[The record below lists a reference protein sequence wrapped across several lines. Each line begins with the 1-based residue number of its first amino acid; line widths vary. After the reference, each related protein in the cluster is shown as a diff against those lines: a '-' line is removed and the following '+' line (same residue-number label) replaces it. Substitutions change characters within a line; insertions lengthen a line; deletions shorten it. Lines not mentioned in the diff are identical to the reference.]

1 MLQSSRAP
9 KRFTTFERTEI
20 GRAAEE
26 IVAKGDLLPDE
37 LMLRVVSSKLD
48 ALRNK
53 VCCVIVIQHG
63 WL

>member
-1 MLQSSRAP
+1 VSNHVSTITGAQKIHYS
-9 KRFTTFERTEI
+9 ERTEI

-26 IVAKGDLLPDE
+26 VVANGDLLPDE

-53 VCCVIVIQHG
+53 VCCVI
-63 WL
+63 L